1 MSGICGIFNLDG
13 TPVSPDLL
21 HKMAEGAAHRG
32 PDGMHY
38 WISDNIGLAHLALH
52 VTPESVRENQPLL
65 SRDGQLCL
73 TADARLDNRPELIE
87 ILTARS
93 HLLEKEP
100 TDADLILTAYQCW
113 GADCPVHLV
122 GDFAF
127 AIWDARQQ
135 RLLCVRDA
143 RGVKPLHH
151 SRFGQTFCFASEVG
165 QVIEHP
171 GVPRRLDEI
180 AVADILTRNFH
191 DEEWTLFRD
200 VRRLP
205 PAHRLIANTNRIR
218 LERYWDLAPSARIRY
233 RRDEEYVAHFLHLF
247 RRAVEDRLRTRA
259 KVVGI
264 AMSGGLDSC
273 SIAAVAQRM
282 LSGKG
287 GSPRL
292 VAYSFAFDKL
302 KDCDERAYSQRMAD
316 ELGVEIEYMPAEQFW
331 FLREPVSLWPNLES
345 PCLWFEYVTRRLL
358 GRLRDREGRVLLSGE
373 GGDGLLRGTPL
384 SYGDRFQRG
393 QIGVLREILR
403 YAKDRRRPC
412 HRFLYRCLARPL
424 IPDIVVDSVRRLT
437 GRTRQPDIPEWIS
450 LAFAERI
457 GLVQRLIAR
466 PQRVSRTPGRQRL
479 YERTAVL
486 TGEGRAVS
494 WHDHVAGRH
503 GVEARHPFLD
513 RRLLEFVWSIPQEQ
527 LFRAGQNRVL
537 HRRAMAGILPETI
550 RAREDKTIF
559 DSFVAFSLRDK
570 EAAKVRNLLEAP
582 LLGKIGA
589 VIPEKLRLVLE
600 EYLAGKGA
608 IPVGIIFPTIVL
620 ELWLRKGYIIRDGGL
635 PGSCLHSPE

>member
-13 TPVSPDLL
+13 APVSPTQL
-21 HKMAEGAAHRG
+21 HKMTEAAAHRG
-32 PDGMHY
+32 PDGIHY
-38 WISDNIGLAHLALH
+38 WIDHNIGLAHLALH

-73 TADARLDNRPELIE
+73 TADARVDNRPELIE
-87 ILTARS
+87 ILTAKGY
-93 HLLEKEP
+93 LLDKEP

-127 AIWDARQQ
+127 AIWDARER

-143 RGVKPLHH
+143 RGVKPLHY
-151 SRFGQTFCFASEVG
+151 SQLNRTFCFASEVG

-205 PAHRLIANTNRIR
+205 PAHRLIANANGIR
-218 LERYWDLAPSARIRY
+218 LQRYWDLAPSARIRY
-233 RRDEEYVAHFLHLF
+233 RRDEEYAAHFLHLF

-292 VAYSFAFDKL
+292 VAYSYAFDNL

-316 ELGVEIEYMPAEQFW
+316 ELGVEIEYIPAEQFW

-345 PCLWFEYVTRRLL
+345 PHLWFESATRHLL
-358 GRLRDREGRVLLSGE
+358 GRLRDRGGRVLLTGE

-384 SYGDRFQRG
+384 SQGDRLRRVE
-393 QIGVLREILR
+393 IGVLREIAR
-403 YAKDRRRPC
+403 YARDKRRPY
-412 HRFLYRCLARPL
+412 HRLLYGYLARPL
-424 IPDIVVDSVRRLT
+424 IPDVVVESLRRLL
-437 GRTRQPDIPEWIS
+437 GRTTQPHIPEWIS
-450 LAFAERI
+450 PTFTKGTRLAER
-457 GLVQRLIAR
+457 LAVRL
-466 PQRVSRTPGRQRL
+466 PRVSRSPSRQRF
-479 YERTAVL
+479 YERTIVL
-486 TGEGRAVS
+486 SAEGRAVS
-494 WHDHVAGRH
+494 WHDHAAARH
-503 GVEARHPFLD
+503 SLEARHPFLD
-513 RRLLEFVWSIPQEQ
+513 RRLLEFVWSIPPEQ
-527 LFRAGQNRVL
+527 LFRAGQHRAL

-550 RAREDKTIF
+550 RLREDKTIF
-559 DSFVAFSLRDK
+559 DSFVALSLREK
-570 EAAKVRNLLEAP
+570 EAGKVRELLKSP
-582 LLGKIGA
+582 MLGKIGA
-589 VIPEKLRLVLE
+589 VNPEKLRLE
-600 EYLAGKGA
+600 FEDHFTGRATT
-608 IPVGIIFPTIVL
+608 PVGILIPPIVL
-620 ELWLRKGYIIRDGGL
+620 ELWLRRYYTL
-635 PGSCLHSPE
+635 LQ